1 MSFCSFAFAFTF
13 SDEHGQIDKIFRLT
27 TTTEGDHK
35 GRPYGEI
42 MESSV
47 LGMACF
53 ITDSISVKR
62 LLCFTSFRNHLFLAF
77 SLMDRSG
84 ITKATVAAVIAP
96 DRSSRSTVLLTRR
109 SVNPFKGC
117 WCLPG
122 GHIDAAETALAAVE
136 REVAEETGLEF
147 IDPLFLTYC
156 DEIFPEYG
164 FHAVAVCFY
173 GIGHGTLRL
182 MPDEVEQIS
191 WFPLHEA
198 LKQPLAF
205 NHLQILQYYAQHLPQ

>member
-1 MSFCSFAFAFTF
+1 
-13 SDEHGQIDKIFRLT
+13 
-27 TTTEGDHK
+27 
-35 GRPYGEI
+35 
-42 MESSV
+42 
-47 LGMACF
+47 MACF
-53 ITDSISVKR
+53 ITDSIFVKR

-96 DRSSRSTVLLTRR
+96 DRSRRSTVLLTRR

-136 REVAEETGLEF
+136 RVVAEETGLEF

-156 DEIFPEYG
+156 D
-164 FHAVAVCFY
+164 
-173 GIGHGTLRL
+173 
-182 MPDEVEQIS
+182 
-191 WFPLHEA
+191 
-198 LKQPLAF
+198 
-205 NHLQILQYYAQHLPQ
+205 